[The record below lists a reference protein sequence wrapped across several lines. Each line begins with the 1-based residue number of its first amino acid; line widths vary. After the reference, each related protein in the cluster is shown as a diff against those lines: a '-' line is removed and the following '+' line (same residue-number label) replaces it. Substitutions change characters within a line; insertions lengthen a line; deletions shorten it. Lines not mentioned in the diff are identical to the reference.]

1 MAIKNALLVDDSK
14 VARFALS
21 KLLENREMQVNMAGS
36 AEEAL
41 EFLNADNHPDV
52 IFMDHLMPGMNG
64 VEATKAIK
72 GNPATADIPIIM
84 CTSKKS
90 PSFMEEARNFG
101 VYNILTKPPHNDGLN
116 SLLDQLATDVTNDSL
131 PEIPSLDAMT
141 ELSLELDEEPLD
153 LPENASLELSP
164 KNGSESVALEKHDIE
179 HDELGER
186 EQKDAASEDQSHR
199 ASEELE
205 SGPQVVPLTSDL
217 IEQIARSAVKTHINN
232 RLHELLSS
240 LFDEQYDHLKRVLDD
255 DERKQN
261 EALTTQLNAFR
272 EDFDT
277 RTQSLKDEVVAEVN
291 LTLAREL
298 ADLKKQMQAG
308 AGFSNDHMSELK
320 DHITSVQ
327 TIDTEFWQT
336 LQSEAI
342 QQAHDISR
350 ETAEDIAQRTI
361 DLYVRQQRATAS
373 RTYTIGL
380 AISLSIFAVGIAWL
394 SGLF

>member
-21 KLLENREMQVNMAGS
+21 KLLESREMQVNMAGS

-141 ELSLELDEEPLD
+141 ELSLEVDEEPLD

-164 KNGSESVALEKHDIE
+164 KNGSESVALEKHDTE

-186 EQKDAASEDQSHR
+186 EEKAAASEDQSHR

-277 RTQSLKDEVVAEVN
+277 RTQGLKDEVVAEVN

>member
-21 KLLENREMQVNMAGS
+21 KLLEGRDMEVNMAGS

-41 EFLNADNHPDV
+41 DFLSSNKRPDV

-72 GNPATADIPIIM
+72 GNPDTSAIPIIM

-90 PSFMEEARNFG
+90 QSFMEEARNFG
-101 VYNILTKPPHNDGLN
+101 VYNILTKPPHTEGL
-116 SLLDQLATDVTNDSL
+116 SLVLEQLDSDVTSGTLPEPPEPDATIDAPEEDSL
-131 PEIPSLDAMT
+131 DIPAD
-141 ELSLELDEEPLD
+141 
-153 LPENASLELSP
+153 ASLEMSP
-164 KNGSESVALEKHDIE
+164 KADGEPQANDNGN
-179 HDELGER
+179 G
-186 EQKDAASEDQSHR
+186 
-199 ASEELE
+199 
-205 SGPQVVPLTSDL
+205 GPQVVPLTSDL

-240 LFDEQYDHLKRVLDD
+240 LFDEQFDHLKRVLDD
-255 DERKQN
+255 SGKKQEAAVEER
-261 EALTTQLNAFR
+261 LNAVTAMIEER
-272 EDFDT
+272 T
-277 RTQSLKDEVVAEVN
+277 RNLRDDVAAEVN
-291 LTLAREL
+291 LNMAREL
-298 ADLKKQMQAG
+298 AELRKDLSRNT
-308 AGFSNDHMSELK
+308 GFTSDHMAELK

-342 QQAHDISR
+342 QQAHEISR

-361 DLYVRQQRATAS
+361 DLFVSQQRSATS
-373 RTYTIGL
+373 RIYTMGL
-380 AISLSIFAVGIAWL
+380 AASLGIFAVGIAWL
-394 SGLF
+394 SGLFG

>member
-21 KLLENREMQVNMAGS
+21 KLLESREMEVNMAGS

-41 EFLNADNHPDV
+41 DFLKNQGRPDV

-72 GNPATADIPIIM
+72 SNPDTADIPIIM

-90 PSFMEEARNFG
+90 SSFMDEARNFG
-101 VYNILTKPPHNDGLN
+101 VYNILTKPPHNEGL
-116 SLLDQLATDVTNDSL
+116 SLMLEQLATDVERGTVPETPLEMNGHDAFDREDEPMTL
-131 PEIPSLDAMT
+131 PEDA
-141 ELSLELDEEPLD
+141 SV
-153 LPENASLELSP
+153 ELSP
-164 KNGSESVALEKHDIE
+164 SMGESPNGMTA
-179 HDELGER
+179 
-186 EQKDAASEDQSHR
+186 
-199 ASEELE
+199 
-205 SGPQVVPLTSDL
+205 PNVVPLTSDL

-240 LFDEQYDHLKRVLDD
+240 LFDEQFDHLKRALEETRSKQEAAIEDRLESLAGLV
-255 DERKQN
+255 DER
-261 EALTTQLNAFR
+261 
-272 EDFDT
+272 T
-277 RTQSLKDEVVAEVN
+277 RNLRDEVAAEVN
-291 LTLAREL
+291 LNLAREL
-298 ADLKKQMQAG
+298 ASLKKELSRN
-308 AGFSNDHMSELK
+308 AGFTSEHMSELK

-342 QQAHDISR
+342 QQAHEISR

-361 DLYVRQQRATAS
+361 DLYVSQQRSANS
-373 RTYTIGL
+373 RLYAVGL
-380 AISLSIFAVGIAWL
+380 AISLGIFSIGIAWL
-394 SGLF
+394 SGLFS

>member
-21 KLLENREMQVNMAGS
+21 KLLESREMEVNMAGS

-41 EFLNADNHPDV
+41 EFLNSHNRPDV

-72 GNPATADIPIIM
+72 GNPATAAIPIIM

-90 PSFMEEARNFG
+90 SSFMEEARNFG
-101 VYNILTKPPHNDGLN
+101 VYNILTKPPQNDGLN
-116 SLLDQLATDVTNDSL
+116 LVLDQLVSDVRDGNLQEMPDLTDTSGSGQPTDNDA
-131 PEIPSLDAMT
+131 LDTLDVPDNA
-141 ELSLELDEEPLD
+141 ELT
-153 LPENASLELSP
+153 LSP
-164 KNGSESVALEKHDIE
+164 KADADSLV
-179 HDELGER
+179 
-186 EQKDAASEDQSHR
+186 EQTASAP
-199 ASEELE
+199 AS
-205 SGPQVVPLTSDL
+205 PQVVPLTSEL

-255 DERKQN
+255 TNKKQ
-261 EALTTQLNAFR
+261 EAILDQRLAAVTESLEKQLFG
-272 EDFDT
+272 
-277 RTQSLKDEVVAEVN
+277 LKDDIAADIN
-291 LTLAREL
+291 LNLAREL
-298 ADLKKQMQAG
+298 ADLKKDLARTG
-308 AGFSNDHMSELK
+308 GGFTSEHMAEMK

-342 QQAHDISR
+342 QQAHEISR

-361 DLYVRQQRATAS
+361 DLYVSQQRAAAS
-373 RTYTIGL
+373 RFYTVGL
-380 AISLSIFAVGIAWL
+380 AVSLSVFAVGIAWL
-394 SGLF
+394 SGLFG

>member
-21 KLLENREMQVNMAGS
+21 KLLEGRDMEVNMAGS

-41 EFLNADNHPDV
+41 DFLSSNKRPDV

-72 GNPATADIPIIM
+72 GNPETAAIPIIM

-90 PSFMEEARNFG
+90 QSFMEEARNFG
-101 VYNILTKPPHNDGLN
+101 VYNILTKPPHTEGL
-116 SLLDQLATDVTNDSL
+116 SSVLEQLDSDVASGNL
-131 PEIPSLDAMT
+131 PEPPNLGASTEAMDEDALDIPA
-141 ELSLELDEEPLD
+141 
-153 LPENASLELSP
+153 NASLDMSP
-164 KNGSESVALEKHDIE
+164 K
-179 HDELGER
+179 GEGEAHSR
-186 EQKDAASEDQSHR
+186 NS
-199 ASEELE
+199 
-205 SGPQVVPLTSDL
+205 SGNSQVVPLTSDL

-240 LFDEQYDHLKRVLDD
+240 LFDEQFDHLKRALD
-255 DERKQN
+255 ESSRKQ
-261 EALTTQLNAFR
+261 EAAIEERLNAVTGMIEER
-272 EDFDT
+272 T
-277 RTQSLKDEVVAEVN
+277 RNLRDEVAAEVN
-291 LTLAREL
+291 LNLGREL
-298 ADLKKQMQAG
+298 ADLRKELSRST
-308 AGFSNDHMSELK
+308 GFTSDHMAELK

-342 QQAHDISR
+342 QQAHEISR

-361 DLYVRQQRATAS
+361 DLFVSQQRSATS
-373 RTYTIGL
+373 RIYTMGL
-380 AISLSIFAVGIAWL
+380 AASLGIFAVGIAWL
-394 SGLF
+394 SGLFG

>member
-21 KLLENREMQVNMAGS
+21 KLLEGRNMEVNMAGS

-41 EFLNADNHPDV
+41 DFLKSHDRPDV

-72 GNPATADIPIIM
+72 GNPETAGIPIIM

-90 PSFMEEARNFG
+90 SSFTEEAKNFG
-101 VYNILTKPPHNDGLN
+101 VYNILTKPPQTDGLG
-116 SLLDQLATDVTNDSL
+116 LVLDQLANDVAEGTL
-131 PEIPSLDAMT
+131 PDTFDMAAEEAFEDDFLDIPV
-141 ELSLELDEEPLD
+141 
-153 LPENASLELSP
+153 NASVEMSAKAESHLNGHGSP
-164 KNGSESVALEKHDIE
+164 N
-179 HDELGER
+179 
-186 EQKDAASEDQSHR
+186 
-199 ASEELE
+199 
-205 SGPQVVPLTSDL
+205 VVPLTSDL

-240 LFDEQYDHLKRVLDD
+240 LFDEQFDHLKRALDENRNKQD
-255 DERKQN
+255 AAIDER
-261 EALTTQLNAFR
+261 LNAFSKLLDDR
-272 EDFDT
+272 T
-277 RTQSLKDEVVAEVN
+277 RNLRDEVAAEVN
-291 LTLAREL
+291 LNLGREL
-298 ADLKKQMQAG
+298 ASLKKELSKS
-308 AGFSNDHMSELK
+308 AGFTNEHMAELK

-361 DLYVRQQRATAS
+361 DLYVTQQRSANS
-373 RTYTIGL
+373 RLYTLGL
-380 AISLSIFAVGIAWL
+380 AISLGIFSVGIAWL
-394 SGLF
+394 SGLFG